1 MGDAGVKDTIV
12 STGSVKKLINLLRAA
27 DLKIKEA
34 AAIVLCNLSAD
45 VQVKS
50 FLKSLN
56 SIPSFVSILRATQ
69 DTKTQ
74 ESILTAF
81 NNFIRDGDC
90 NQIIMQSGAAE
101 TIFTMLGN
109 SDTVIQTAAI
119 RCALLLSI
127 NGKFKT
133 LFSNH

>member
-1 MGDAGVKDTIV
+1 MVIILVQSKNEN
-12 STGSVKKLINLLRAA
+12 INFLL
-27 DLKIKEA
+27 
-34 AAIVLCNLSAD
+34 
-45 VQVKS
+45 
-50 FLKSLN
+50 
-56 SIPSFVSILRATQ
+56 
-69 DTKTQ
+69 
-74 ESILTAF
+74 
-81 NNFIRDGDC
+81 GDC

-133 LFSNH
+133 LFSNHIII